1 MLDSAAQLVEMTL
14 KQRQFLVF
22 SAVLAGCKW
31 KFSRHH
37 VKDIVPMSGVQRN
50 FNFRFARSI
59 IVSLTTSALNFF
71 FPCHFTTFHP
81 ISTVPD
87 GKTTSI
93 KPHKAT
99 SFRRNTP

>member
-1 MLDSAAQLVEMTL
+1 MTL

-50 FNFRFARSI
+50 FNFRYARSI

-81 ISTVPD
+81 ISTVHFISRLVD
-87 GKTTSI
+87 
-93 KPHKAT
+93 AT
-99 SFRRNTP
+99 SHLSHTSDSALF